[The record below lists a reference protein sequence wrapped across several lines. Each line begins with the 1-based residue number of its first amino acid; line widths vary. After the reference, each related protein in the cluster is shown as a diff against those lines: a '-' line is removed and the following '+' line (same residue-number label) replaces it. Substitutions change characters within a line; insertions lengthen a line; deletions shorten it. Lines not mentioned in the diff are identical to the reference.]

1 LTGSSEIGRILDL
14 PKKTEILK
22 TLDPLKIPSTGTN
35 QVHMDAAA
43 NVDTGEIS
51 WSLIVPGATPVPFTG
66 FGVVV
71 VTHAS
76 RTSK

>member
-1 LTGSSEIGRILDL
+1 
-14 PKKTEILK
+14 
-22 TLDPLKIPSTGTN
+22 
-35 QVHMDAAA
+35 MDAMAD
-43 NVDTGEIS
+43 VDTGEIM
-51 WSLIVPGATPVPFTG
+51 WSLTVPGASPVPFTG